1 MAFERSGLCRIGGS
15 GESRSVWVYATTEAV
30 GTVLGANFFLPA
42 KKEINKSD
50 IVLVLDTN
58 AVDFTVSFCVANN
71 GTTTVTMAS
80 GTAIGNS

>member
-15 GESRSVWVYATTEAV
+15 GESRAVWMYATTEAV

-42 KKEINKSD
+42 KDEINKGD
-50 IVLVLDTN
+50 VLIVVDTN
-58 AVDFTVSFCVANN
+58 AVDTTVSFCTVNN